1 MAETTS
7 GSYLSLEYYVTYTNQ
22 IHLPK
27 QGSSMRVLAVDFGL
41 KRIGLA
47 ISEPRGTMA
56 LPYATLVK
64 KDNSQLMD
72 EIQAI
77 VDKEGVECLVVG
89 LPVGLNSEE
98 TLTTRQARNF
108 AGRLGSMT
116 SLPVYLEDERLSS
129 SEAALRLKSM
139 GLAGRKHKKVLDQ
152 IAATI
157 ILESFLASE
166 SVRDCQ

>member
-1 MAETTS
+1 MTETIS
-7 GSYLSLEYYVTYTNQ
+7 GSYLSLWYYVFSTNQ
-22 IHLPK
+22 SYLPK
-27 QGSSMRVLAVDFGL
+27 QGLSVRVLAVDFGL

-47 ISEPRGTMA
+47 ISDPMGTMA

-72 EIQAI
+72 EIQGI

-89 LPVGLNSEE
+89 LPMGLNGEE

-108 AGRLGSMT
+108 AGRLGRMT

-129 SEAALRLKSM
+129 SEAALRLKSL
-139 GLAGRKHKKVLDQ
+139 GLTSRKHKKVLDQ

-157 ILESFLASE
+157 ILESFLASQ
-166 SVRDCQ
+166 SARDCQ